1 MRLGGIELSDRIRWI
16 VYETL
21 QTNLRAC
28 RLSRVA
34 DDHFRVRRLGGR
46 RQIHSVAVDPTD

>member
-1 MRLGGIELSDRIRWI
+1 MRLGGIELSDRIQWI